1 MQDDDLVP
9 GVDRPKRW
17 QYPVAV
23 VIILV
28 LAALTYWL
36 LRIVR

>member
-1 MQDDDLVP
+1 MSAGSPAPPEL
-9 GVDRPKRW
+9 RPRRW

-23 VIILV
+23 VVLLV

-36 LRIVR
+36 RGR